1 MQSEEDL
8 RKEFSDAR
16 KHRGLPPTRLPPGGG
31 GPYDSDMEKLKN
43 RVELIEAGFG
53 RIEKSV
59 EKLDD
64 RLRNVEGMLSEMKGT
79 LSTLSSTLASK
90 LMSPWQMVG
99 VFGGIFGVVVMIGG
113 AVLTTAKW
121 LGILH
126 VSPN

>member
-1 MQSEEDL
+1 
-8 RKEFSDAR
+8 
-16 KHRGLPPTRLPPGGG
+16 
-31 GPYDSDMEKLKN
+31 MEKLKN